1 MERIAR
7 ELEEAGKSYHEKVR
21 AEYRVHRDLTPL
33 EHKILRDT
41 FIWFV
46 NTDGSDSQRPF
57 YFGMASCRDLFDST
71 RDLVNQGRTWLA
83 ATNLITL
90 HSLVVQSARRASQI
104 TSAVN
109 HVHELQKA
117 DEVAGRLTLESEAA
131 RELRWLQATRWAM
144 WQPAYHRLRRQGF
157 GQREAVLR
165 FFGHTREDGQ
175 GETFVGADL
184 WWWRALQERSGP
196 GNEHQ
201 IRDGA
206 GQ

>member
-1 MERIAR
+1 MERIAH
-7 ELEEAGKSYHEKVR
+7 ELEEAGKSYHEKVL
-21 AEYRVHRDLTPL
+21 AEYRVHRDLTPP

-46 NTDGSDSQRPF
+46 NPDGSDPQRPF

-83 ATNLITL
+83 AISLITL

-104 TSAVN
+104 TRAVN

-117 DEVAGRLTLESEAA
+117 DQSAGRLALESDAA
-131 RELRWLQATRWAM
+131 RDHRWLQATRWAM

-165 FFGHTREDGQ
+165 FFGHTREDNQ
-175 GETFVGADL
+175 RETFVGADL
-184 WWWRALQERSGP
+184 WWWRALYERSGP
-196 GNEHQ
+196 GNNQ
-201 IRDGA
+201 QAPDDV

>member
-1 MERIAR
+1 MAH
-7 ELEEAGKSYHEKVR
+7 ELETAGKTYHEKVL
-21 AEYRVHRDLTPL
+21 ADYRVHRDLSPL

-46 NTDGSDSQRPF
+46 NPDGSDPSRPLN
-57 YFGMASCRDLFDST
+57 FGMASCRDLYEST
-71 RDLVNQGRTWLA
+71 RSLITQGRTWLA
-83 ATNLITL
+83 AANLTTL
-90 HSLVVQSARRASQI
+90 HTLVVQSARRASQI

-117 DEVAGRLTLESEAA
+117 DQAAGRLALESTAA
-131 RELRWLQATRWAM
+131 RDLRWLQATRWAM

-165 FFGHTREDGQ
+165 FFGHTREDDQ